1 MVKRIEWTQT
11 AIRHYREIIFYYKNN
26 EATQA
31 AYKFEDTVFKKI
43 KRLTDQPLIGR
54 PTRKFKTVR
63 MIQIDANR
71 QMTYRVKGKTLFI
84 TNFWDT
90 RRDPNQRP
98 F

>member
-1 MVKRIEWTQT
+1 MVKRVEWTQT

-31 AYKFEDTVFKKI
+31 AYKFEEAIFKKI
-43 KRLTDQPLIGR
+43 TQLMEQPLIGR

-63 MIQIDANR
+63 LIKIDAKR

>member
-1 MVKRIEWTQT
+1 MVKRVIWTQT
-11 AIRHYREIIFYYKNN
+11 AIRHYRDIIFYYKNN
-26 EATQA
+26 DAQQSA
-31 AYKFEDTVFKKI
+31 VKFETVVFKKI
-43 KRLTDQPLIGR
+43 ERLMEHPFIGR

-63 MIQIDANR
+63 LIKVDDNR
-71 QMTYRVKGKTLFI
+71 QMTYRVKGNTLFI